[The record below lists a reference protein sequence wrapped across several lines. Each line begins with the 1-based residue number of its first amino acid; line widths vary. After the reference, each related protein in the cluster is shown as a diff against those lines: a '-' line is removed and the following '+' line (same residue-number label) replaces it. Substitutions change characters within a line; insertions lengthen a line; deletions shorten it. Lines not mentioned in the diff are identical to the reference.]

1 MQRAHASAAIKS
13 LLGRLQRSP
22 LLPVPEWCHC
32 RPRLAPGRAGRRG
45 PTRDTGRRRRMKI
58 GFFEDYKLGVILGD
72 TIVDVSS
79 AVAEIPHLGPH
90 DLING
95 VIADYEAHR
104 PRLEAAASRGK
115 RIPLTSVRL
124 RAPLPRPINIDCMAV
139 NYMEDGT
146 R

>member
-1 MQRAHASAAIKS
+1 
-13 LLGRLQRSP
+13 
-22 LLPVPEWCHC
+22 
-32 RPRLAPGRAGRRG
+32 
-45 PTRDTGRRRRMKI
+45 MKI

-79 AVAEIPHLGPH
+79 AVAEIPRLGPH

-115 RIPLTSVRL
+115 RIPLSG
-124 RAPLPRPINIDCMAV
+124 PWHCSQ
-139 NYMEDGT
+139 T
-146 R
+146 RMCVSKGSS

>member
-1 MQRAHASAAIKS
+1 MVAMSGTLWQNPR
-13 LLGRLQRSP
+13 
-22 LLPVPEWCHC
+22 
-32 RPRLAPGRAGRRG
+32 RLA
-45 PTRDTGRRRRMKI
+45 RRRPMKI

-79 AVAEIPHLGPH
+79 AVAEIPRLGPH

-104 PRLEAAASRGK
+104 ARLEAAASRGK
-115 RIPLTSVRL
+115 RIPLASVRL
-124 RAPLPRPINIDCMAV
+124 RVPLPRPINIDCMAV

-146 R
+146 RKEPAPINAFH